1 MEVEAAAMEV
11 MGDTLYGTANTVFSL
26 TGESPSIAGS
36 PANGRPSEP
45 PPAYDSLVLIHKN
58 HVANVSN
65 VSNVSNGNTSNV

>member
-1 MEVEAAAMEV
+1 MEAEVAAMEV
-11 MGDTLYGTANTVFSL
+11 VGDTLYGTANTVS
-26 TGESPSIAGS
+26 SPSIAGS